1 LLYASSRSGKRKF
14 EMNTSGLTKTLIL
27 GCVVSL
33 AGLQGCLGLMT
44 PAEKTRPTLVLP
56 PKPTLEFVELPGLL
70 CYDEENSRKLGRYIL
85 DLRNT
90 IIRAGDL

>member
-1 LLYASSRSGKRKF
+1 M
-14 EMNTSGLTKTLIL
+14 MNIRGWKKILTL
-27 GCVVSL
+27 GCVMSL
-33 AGLQGCLGLMT
+33 AGLQGCLGLLPT
-44 PAEKTRPTLVLP
+44 KEESRPVLTLP